1 MIIDKHNVKV
11 VVKYKNG
18 QITFYNEDRSVAGVM
33 DMNNA
38 ELKKM
43 YFGQTGRGVL
53 NLRVI
58 QED

>member
-11 VVKYKNG
+11 VVKYKDG
-18 QITFYNEDRSVAGVM
+18 KITFYNEDRSVAGVM
-33 DMNNA
+33 DMTSS

-53 NLRVI
+53 NMRVVD
-58 QED
+58 E